1 MEKSKLQSFINRYY
15 LAGNCEAVTV
25 KANGQ
30 SVNCELIDVD
40 QTVVGKVKWKTDPF
54 MSGELGI
61 NHTGALTKMLSAV
74 GEKIDIEVNDAQGKN
89 YAMKIKEGSTTM
101 TFMLADT
108 SVIPA
113 VPTINAEPEYEV
125 VIDINDEFVNKGIG
139 KINKFLDK
147 SIEKGK
153 MTADDKK
160 KIISH
165 IKGTTKLEDLKDV
178 DLVIEA
184 IFENIK
190 VKKELFSDL
199 DKICKKETILASNTS
214 TIPITDLASVTSRPE
229 SFIGMHFMNP
239 VPIMKL
245 VEVIRGLRTDDKT
258 TKLIKELSEKMGKIP
273 VEVNDGPGFVSN
285 RVLIPMINEAVFCLM
300 DGTGTAEAIDNVMKL
315 GMNHPMGPLALADL
329 IGLDVCLDIMNVLYE
344 GFNDSKYR
352 PCPLLKKMVQAGN
365 LGRKTGKGFYDYTK

>member
-1 MEKSKLQSFINRYY
+1 MVVKKIGVIG
-15 LAGNCEAVTV
+15 AGQMGHGIALV
-25 KANGQ
+25 AAQAGF
-30 SVNCELIDVD
+30 DVILRD
-40 QTVVGKVKWKTDPF
+40 
-54 MSGELGI
+54 
-61 NHTGALTKMLSAV
+61 
-74 GEKIDIEVNDAQGKN
+74 
-89 YAMKIKEGSTTM
+89 IKE
-101 TFMLADT
+101 D
-108 SVIPA
+108 
-113 VPTINAEPEYEV
+113 
-125 VIDINDEFVNKGIG
+125 FVKKGMS
-139 KINKFLDK
+139 KIERFLDK
-147 SIEKGK
+147 SIDKGK
-153 MTADDKK
+153 ITADDKK
-160 KIISH
+160 KTLAH
-165 IKGTTKLEDLKDV
+165 IKGTIKLEDLKDV
-178 DLVIEA
+178 TLIIEA
-184 IFENIK
+184 IFENVK
-190 VKKELFSDL
+190 VKKELFKEL

-258 TKLIKELSEKMGKIP
+258 TKLIKELAVKMGKTP

-315 GMNHPMGPLALADL
+315 GMNHPMGPLQLADL

-365 LGRKTGKGFYDYTK
+365 LGRKTGKGFYDYNK